1 MKFSVYS
8 EQREEFQWHSYDN
21 IKSHT
26 KSGLYPLFKKFISEK
41 TIGGGGGGGG
51 DTIGGVKF

>member
-41 TIGGGGGGGG
+41 TIGGGGG
-51 DTIGGVKF
+51 DTIGGVNF